1 MSGRVMLLVAGIFF
15 ALMAFDVHAT
25 PCNKNKAKESF
36 VKAANI
42 VREAER
48 LSRESKLEK
57 LKNAW
62 EILQKFTN
70 GKYKCTS
77 LAVKLASGQSIG
89 EISIAGLTK
98 KIAIL
103 KKETP
108 PNCQAALLH
117 GAIESAL
124 EIKKSRVRDP
134 IIATIARKL
143 VRRDAFHCAQELVEL
158 IEGEKEKKM
167 LRHHIAR
174 ARVRDHLKKE
184 QCCSWPWP

>member
-1 MSGRVMLLVAGIFF
+1 MSGRVLLLVAGIFY
-15 ALMAFDVHAT
+15 ALMAIDVHAT
-25 PCNKNKAKESF
+25 TCDKTKAKESF

-62 EILQKFTN
+62 KILQKFTN

-77 LAVKLASGQSIG
+77 IAVKLASGQSIG
-89 EISIAGLTK
+89 EISIAGLMK
-98 KIAIL
+98 EIAIL
-103 KKETP
+103 KKTP
-108 PNCQAALLH
+108 PNCLGRSLH

-124 EIKKSRVRDP
+124 EIKKSDVRDP

-143 VRRDAFHCAQELVEL
+143 VRRDAFRCAQYLVEL
-158 IEGEKEKKM
+158 IDGEKEKKM
-167 LRHHIAR
+167 LRHHSAR
-174 ARVRDHLKKE
+174 ARVRDRLKKK
-184 QCCSWPWP
+184 QY